1 MPSGGLTVA
10 GDTPGAPEAEL
21 LRRIDTSVP
30 HIARVYDFLLG
41 GKDNFAV
48 DREAGARAAEA
59 NPALLRGVQ
68 GNRAFLARA
77 VRYLAAE
84 CGIRQFLDIGT
95 GIPAAANTHEVAQ
108 QAAPGSRVVYVD
120 NDPIVL
126 VHARALLTGGS
137 GRIAYLEA
145 DVRDTALLL
154 SAAAATLDFAT
165 PIAVMMIL
173 LLHCVPDSDDPW
185 ALVRQL
191 MAAVPPGSYLAI
203 THPTADFDPE
213 SAGEM
218 MSRLN
223 AMMPRQ
229 ITYRPREQVLAFFD
243 GLELVEPGLVRAPEW
258 RPDSPRTAANPAQLW
273 AGVARKPG

>member
-1 MPSGGLTVA
+1 MTDDSRSVVA
-10 GDTPGAPEAEL
+10 AKAEL

-59 NPALLRGVQ
+59 NPALLQGVL
-68 GNRAFLARA
+68 GNRAFLVRA

-126 VHARALLTGGS
+126 AHARALLTGGS
-137 GRIAYLEA
+137 GPIAYLEA
-145 DVRDTALLL
+145 DARDTARLLA
-154 SAAAATLDFAT
+154 AAAATLDFTA

-185 ALVRQL
+185 ALVREL
-191 MAAVPPGSYLAI
+191 MDAVPAGSYLAI

-229 ITYRPREQVLAFFD
+229 ITFRPKEQVLAFFD
-243 GLELVEPGLVRAPEW
+243 GLALVEPGLVRAPQW
-258 RPDSPRTAANPAQLW
+258 RPDSRGTAANPAQLW
-273 AGVARKPG
+273 AGVARKP

>member
-1 MPSGGLTVA
+1 MADDPVGVVA
-10 GDTPGAPEAEL
+10 AEAEL

-41 GKDNFAV
+41 GRDNFAV
-48 DREAGARAAEA
+48 DREAGARAADA
-59 NPALLRGVQ
+59 NPALLQGVL

-77 VRYLAAE
+77 VRCLATE

-137 GRIAYLEA
+137 GPIAYLEA
-145 DVRDTALLL
+145 DVRDTARLLG
-154 SAAAATLDFAT
+154 AAAATLDFAE

-185 ALVRQL
+185 ALVREL
-191 MAAVPPGSYLAI
+191 MDAVPAGSYLAI
-203 THPTADFDPE
+203 THPTSDFHPQYAD
-213 SAGEM
+213 EM
-218 MSRLN
+218 VSRLN
-223 AMMPRQ
+223 EMMPRQ
-229 ITYRPREQVLAFFD
+229 LTFRPREQVLAFFD
-243 GLELVEPGLVRAPEW
+243 GLELAEPGLVRAPQW
-258 RPDSPRTAANPAQLW
+258 RPDSSGTAANPAQLW
-273 AGVARKPG
+273 AGVARKP